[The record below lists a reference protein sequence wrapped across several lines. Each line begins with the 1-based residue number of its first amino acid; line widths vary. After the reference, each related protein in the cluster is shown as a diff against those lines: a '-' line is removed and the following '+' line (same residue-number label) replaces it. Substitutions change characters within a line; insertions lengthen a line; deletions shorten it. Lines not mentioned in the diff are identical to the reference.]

1 LLNLQNQ
8 LTDLQKRLDR
18 EYRSASQ
25 VRVENG
31 QLKGALAEAEA
42 KVQESEEQAQAYYD
56 QGFSEA
62 TDSLMSQL
70 KDECNT
76 YFVLGWTKAL
86 DNAEVDDSTELYDL
100 ARRHRPFRDSASK
113 ERNEEVGGDSVED
126 PMIPVSHEVSSEPIL
141 TEDPEM
147 PEDQAGDQ
155 IQAVE
160 PQEGEDGSD
169 DENIDVID

>member
-1 LLNLQNQ
+1 
-8 LTDLQKRLDR
+8 
-18 EYRSASQ
+18 
-25 VRVENG
+25 V
-31 QLKGALAEAEA
+31 
-42 KVQESEEQAQAYYD
+42 
-56 QGFSEA
+56 
-62 TDSLMSQL
+62 SQL

-86 DNAEVDDSTELYDL
+86 DNAEVDDASELYDL
-100 ARRHRPFRDSASK
+100 AWRHRPFGDSASK
-113 ERNEEVGGDSVED
+113 ERNEEAGGDAVED
-126 PMIPVSHEVSSEPIL
+126 LTIPVSHEVSSEPIL
-141 TEDPEM
+141 AEDPEM